1 MNYSSIKLDRRAE
14 RLAYWLTQIL
24 TNTAHILCSKTG
36 VSLIA
41 GRYTDMDVN
50 DVPSNVVNFSRGV
63 VESFQP
69 PAPSEETRLSRAA
82 QEIVTNGINYELRY
96 NYDISHV
103 YCVIQVFN
111 PSSGGEMVVLYLYC
125 IAWTI
130 KINRDSY
137 STPTFL
143 CIGLKMWTTH

>member
-1 MNYSSIKLDRRAE
+1 M
-14 RLAYWLTQIL
+14 
-24 TNTAHILCSKTG
+24 
-36 VSLIA
+36 IA

-125 IAWTI
+125 IA
-130 KINRDSY
+130 
-137 STPTFL
+137 
-143 CIGLKMWTTH
+143 